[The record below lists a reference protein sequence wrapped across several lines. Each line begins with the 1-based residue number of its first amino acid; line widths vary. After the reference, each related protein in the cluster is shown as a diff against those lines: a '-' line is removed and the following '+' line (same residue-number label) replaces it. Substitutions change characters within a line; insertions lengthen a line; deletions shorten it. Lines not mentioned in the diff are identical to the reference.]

1 MREMLRESRERA
13 GLSQSQLALRS
24 GVAQP
29 NIAAYESGRRDPS
42 DAMVTR
48 LLSAMRPL
56 PHEALERHRDA
67 LKELAA
73 EYGLSNV
80 RVFGSAGRGTDTAQS
95 DLDLLVTRAPNVGLL
110 TIAEFTSAAE
120 QLLGVPVDVVTD
132 GGLPSDHP
140 ISGGCVRDKDERSLR
155 EIVRLC
161 DDGVRLAHRGHDWYV
176 SDELNT
182 PGLAAESIIIKI
194 GENVARLSDEMIVAN
209 PQVPWS
215 SIKRMRDRHAH
226 HYEATD
232 YDAVWATLE
241 IDLPRVLAAISSI
254 LTEAPTENAHER
266 VSES

>member
-1 MREMLRESRERA
+1 MLRESRERA

-56 PHEALERHRDA
+56 PHEALERHRDE

-80 RVFGSAGRGTDTAQS
+80 RVFGSAERGTDTAQS
-95 DLDLLVTRAPNVGLL
+95 DLDILVTRAPNVGLL
-110 TIAEFTSAAE
+110 AIAEFTSAAE

-132 GGLPSDHP
+132 GGLPSDHRP
-140 ISGGCVRDKDERSLR
+140 ISGDRVKDKDERSLR

-161 DDGVRLAHRGHDWYV
+161 DDGSRLAHRGHDWYV

-215 SIKRMRDRHAH
+215 SIKRMRDRLAH

-232 YDAVWATLE
+232 YDAVWATLNT
-241 IDLPRVLAAISSI
+241 DLPRVLAAISSI
-254 LTEAPTENAHER
+254 LTGMTDR
-266 VSES
+266 